1 LLLHLGI
8 DCQNMKILKCIHV
21 IVHICRKFAYY
32 KNDKLLKLVTS
43 PMWRTSHWWQIC
55 YHNRT
60 SYFIHPIFP
69 HETSKFWFRLPTYN
83 YETNLIRQFLIFSCK
98 IQYIRLNF
106 NNSTFEWVII
116 TWYLE
121 IAGLTLVTILWTVET
136 ERLFSSKTRLI

>member
-1 LLLHLGI
+1 MHTR
-8 DCQNMKILKCIHV
+8 HSSY
-21 IVHICRKFAYY
+21 CRKFAYY
-32 KNDKLLKLVTS
+32 KNDILLKLVTS

-106 NNSTFEWVII
+106 NNSTVEWGNNYMILRASRSNISSSSVNCRNG
-116 TWYLE
+116 TVVFSE
-121 IAGLTLVTILWTVET
+121 NTTSIAGQFKSPELA
-136 ERLFSSKTRLI
+136 RNS